1 MKSIDLFPE
10 ECIKILQENQLIRPL
25 VKGELIR
32 ELLSKITLS
41 KEDEEN
47 ALNFFIK
54 KLGISDSK
62 ALEIW
67 LKTNKLNE
75 TDLSELANR
84 EFRLQKYCITNFNH
98 KAESRF
104 IERKEE
110 LDIVVYSLIRVK
122 DIFKAKE
129 FYLRIAEGESDF
141 GDLAALYSEGL
152 ENRTRGIIGPIPLR
166 QAHPKLVTLLTNSKP
181 GITQPPIE
189 IQGSHL
195 VVRVESYDS
204 AQFDS
209 FMKEKMAR
217 ELFDKWIEAEVKNTL
232 ENLLPIKDSTSKGVE
247 K

>member
-10 ECIKILQENQLIRPL
+10 ECITVLQENKLIKPL
-25 VKGELIR
+25 IKGELIK
-32 ELLSKITLS
+32 ELLSKIALS
-41 KEDEEN
+41 KEEEEN
-47 ALNFFIK
+47 ALQRFIK
-54 KLGISDSK
+54 KLGITDSK
-62 ALEIW
+62 ALEKWIT
-67 LKTNKLNE
+67 TNKLTE
-75 TDLSELANR
+75 SDLQERANK
-84 EFRLQKYCITNFNH
+84 EFRLTKYCITNFSH

-129 FYLRIAEGESDF
+129 FYLRIIEGESDF
-141 GDLAALYSEGL
+141 GDLATLYSEGL
-152 ENRTRGIIGPIPLR
+152 ENRTRGIIGPIPLK
-166 QAHPKLVTLLTNSKP
+166 QAHPRLVTLLTNSKP
-181 GITQPPIE
+181 GVTQPPIE

-209 FMKEKMAR
+209 FMKEKMVL
-217 ELFDKWIEAEVKNTL
+217 ELFDKWIEAEVSNISDNFLLKN
-232 ENLLPIKDSTSKGVE
+232 EIKNKGVA